1 MPLIIILLLTGCS
14 ISNNQNILFLQ
25 ANIEIITEEL
35 DHKKNN
41 LKDFM
46 TNMDGEISLLEKE
59 IIFDVEQFIVS
70 ELIELNNEIITL
82 EEKTNIG
89 FSKSDSA
96 EELAFLGRNQI
107 SAPDQFVNLQEGF
120 IFLGA
125 NSSTNRFTAGQ
136 VELKELI
143 SSKKMSANFAGLHL
157 PNVIETLAKSM
168 NISIYLSPSLQ
179 ASKEPVFLK
188 MQNVDTLDILEILLD
203 EYSVTLAYDIEL
215 SIARFFNEEEF
226 DTHMIKAI
234 RVATAHNQ
242 IAKIHKNKKELIF
255 QKNELLE
262 FYENYL
268 QPSKHTPQLGFQT
281 YLDMNVSLQSGLSSS
296 LLQIKE
302 MIFKGQM
309 KIIEK
314 KASYGEELRKL
325 SIEVNILYQKLEA
338 LKAELAKASQ

>member
-1 MPLIIILLLTGCS
+1 MPLIITLLLIGCS
-14 ISNNQNILFLQ
+14 ISEKENFLSLQ
-25 ANIEIITEEL
+25 ANIEIKTKEL
-35 DHKKNN
+35 EHKKNN
-41 LKDFM
+41 LEDFI
-46 TNMDGEISLLEKE
+46 TKMDGEISLLEKE
-59 IIFDVEQFIVS
+59 KIFDIEQFIAS
-70 ELIELNNEIITL
+70 ELIDLNNKIITL

-125 NSSTNRFTAGQ
+125 NSSTNGFIAEQ

-143 SSKKMSANFAGLHL
+143 SSRKMSANFTGLYL
-157 PNVIETLAKSM
+157 PTVIETLAKSM

-203 EYSVTLAYDIEL
+203 QYSVTLAYDMDL

-234 RVATAHNQ
+234 KVARAHNQ
-242 IAKIHKNKKELIF
+242 IAKIHKNKKKLIF

-268 QPSKHTPQLGFQT
+268 LPSKDTPQLGSQT
-281 YLDMNVSLQSGLSSS
+281 YLNMNVYLQSGLSSS

-314 KASYGEELRKL
+314 KANYSEELRKL
-325 SIEVNILYQKLEA
+325 SIEVNILYQQLEA
-338 LKAELAKASQ
+338 LRAASAKAY